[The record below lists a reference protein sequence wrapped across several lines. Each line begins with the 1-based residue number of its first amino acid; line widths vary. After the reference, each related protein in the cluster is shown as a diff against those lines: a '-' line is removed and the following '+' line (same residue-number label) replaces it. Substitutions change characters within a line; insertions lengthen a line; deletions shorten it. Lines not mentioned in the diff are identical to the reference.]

1 MSECGGYLKTV
12 LSRLDIPFDGC
23 SDSFL
28 ARFSYLESLTF
39 LDGPLLDQIGIEEA
53 LVDSVLREI
62 SNIHKSEDFVVRD
75 LHKLI
80 NDPVHGT
87 INLHPLA
94 VTIISSPQFQRLHF
108 VKQLSTLHYIY
119 PSAGY
124 SRFEHSVGT
133 YHLAGKLINSIK
145 DRQPELKISAIDAM
159 CVQLAGLCHDL
170 GHGPFSHMFDRLVIP
185 KLDKESKWTHE
196 DASTDMVDYI
206 WKNEQAEFEKW
217 GFTAQVIEFIKSLI
231 LGKPIENSRENGK
244 SFLYEI
250 VANSNSGMDVDKWDY
265 LIRDSYHLGIK
276 CSFDPYRLIFHIR
289 VVTEKDGH
297 RQICYRD
304 KEANTICSMFQMR
317 YDLYMKAY
325 HHRVALGVELQV
337 AEAIVKANKGLTI
350 AGKTLLECLDDMK
363 VYTHLHDGIL
373 FKILESEAAEL
384 KDSRVLLERLQK
396 RQIWKFIGEARIT
409 GDGDMSEDF
418 NSMTDELRRKTG
430 YDFIWTVVKRNFGK
444 KEENPL
450 DYIRFYKKDQ
460 PNEALELSKE
470 HRLCILP
477 VEFQSQFLRIYCT
490 SPDVVRAEYRT
501 IKNMVS
507 QLFGQKNYLESL

>member
-265 LIRDSYHLGIK
+265 LIRDSYHL
-276 CSFDPYRLIFHIR
+276 
-289 VVTEKDGH
+289 
-297 RQICYRD
+297 
-304 KEANTICSMFQMR
+304 
-317 YDLYMKAY
+317 AY

-409 GDGDMSEDF
+409 ANRKLETRRRQVQNCGCRWTGDYLANGDGDMSEDF